1 LDDDKSA
8 LCETRGMT
16 RILVLPRYSNKGAS
30 SRLRT
35 LQYLDDLARRGI
47 EFRIDSLFDDAYLDD
62 LYAGRSVDWRR
73 VLRAYAHR
81 AGLRASVGSFDAI
94 WLEKEAFP
102 WLPAAAERWICAAGT
117 PLIVDYDDAIFHRYD
132 EHPSRVVRRLLG
144 DKIDAVMRSATV
156 VIAGNDYLAERA
168 RSAGARRV
176 EIIPTAVD
184 LRRYRAQSEPRGKL
198 PLTVGWIGTPQTAH
212 FLVEIAG
219 ALKRFSASSGVRYVF
234 VGCPAGLNLG
244 VDYEARRWSEATEVA
259 DLQSFDIG
267 LMPLHDAPFE
277 RGKCGYKLIQYMACA
292 VPVIASPVGV
302 NRQIVTPALT
312 GYLATTQ
319 DEWLAALQT
328 LRDDEVLAREIG
340 ARGRAL
346 VEAKYS
352 MQTLA
357 SKLESILRDPRG
369 EC

>member
-1 LDDDKSA
+1 
-8 LCETRGMT
+8 MT

-35 LQYLDDLARRGI
+35 LQYLDELARRGI

-81 AGLRASVGSFDAI
+81 AGLRASIGSFDAI
-94 WLEKEAFP
+94 LLEKEAFP
-102 WLPAAAERWICAAGT
+102 WLPAVAERWFFRAGT

-132 EHPSRVVRRLLG
+132 QHASRAVRRLLG
-144 DKIDAVMRSATV
+144 DKIDVVMRNATV
-156 VIAGNDYLAERA
+156 VIVGNDYLAERA

-184 LRRYRAQSEPRGKL
+184 LRRYAVRAPRADA
-198 PLTVGWIGTPQTAH
+198 PFTVGWIGTPQTAH
-212 FLVEIAG
+212 FLLEIAG
-219 ALKRFSASSGVRYVF
+219 ALQHFSESGDVRYVF
-234 VGCPAGLNLG
+234 VGCPAGLKLG
-244 VDYEARRWSEATEVA
+244 VEYEARRWSEATEVA

-292 VPVIASPVGV
+292 VPVIASRVGV

-328 LRDDEVLAREIG
+328 LRDDEALAREIG

-346 VEAKYS
+346 VETKYS
-352 MQTLA
+352 MQTLV
-357 SKLESILRDPRG
+357 SRLEAILRDPFGGR
-369 EC
+369 

>member
-1 LDDDKSA
+1 
-8 LCETRGMT
+8 MT

-35 LQYLDDLARRGI
+35 LQYLDELARRGI

-62 LYAGRSVDWRR
+62 LYAGRRVDWGR

-81 AGLRASVGSFDAI
+81 AGLRTSVGSFDAV

-102 WLPAAAERWICAAGT
+102 WLPAGVEAWFADGGT

-132 EHPSRVVRRLLG
+132 QHPSRAVRRLLG
-144 DKIDAVMRSATV
+144 RKIDAVMRSAAV
-156 VIAGNDYLAERA
+156 VVAGNEYLAERA

-176 EIIPTAVD
+176 EIVPTAVD
-184 LRRYRAQSEPRGKL
+184 MRRYRRPEPRIAS
-198 PLTVGWIGTPQTAH
+198 PVDAFTVGWIGTPQTAH
-212 FLVEIAG
+212 FLSEIAD
-219 ALKRFSASSGVRYVF
+219 ALKRFSATGRVRYVF
-234 VGCPAGLNLG
+234 VGCPAGLDLR
-244 VDYEARRWSEATEVA
+244 VEYEARPWSEATEVA

-267 LMPLHDAPFE
+267 LMPLRDAPFE

-302 NRQIVTPALT
+302 NRQIVTPEVT
-312 GYLATTQ
+312 GYLASTQ
-319 DEWLAALQT
+319 DEWLQALQT
-328 LRDDEVLAREIG
+328 LRNDAGLAREIG
-340 ARGRAL
+340 TRGRAL

-352 MQTLA
+352 TQTLV
-357 SKLESILRDPRG
+357 SKLEAILRNPTN
-369 EC
+369 